1 MNIMEQMMGLM
12 MGRMTKED
20 KEAMMDS
27 MMEKFFADITPEEKQ
42 KMLTDMMPK
51 MMEGMNMS
59 DMMPKM
65 MMTMMA
71 GKDGEGSGMMGKM
84 MGGGSSQGM
93 PEMMMKTMMPNCIAM
108 MLPKIDVAKREQI
121 ATPIL
126 SALVKSGVQGMSNEQ
141 EVAYRQTLE
150 KALTSGMQN
159 ASVNHGE
166 TKP

>member
-1 MNIMEQMMGLM
+1 MSIMEQMMGLM
-12 MGRMTKED
+12 MGRMSKED

-42 KMLTDMMPK
+42 KMMTDMMPK

-71 GKDGEGSGMMGKM
+71 GKDGEGSGMMGNM
-84 MGGGSSQGM
+84 VGGAPSNRM
-93 PEMMMKTMMPNCIAM
+93 PEMMLETMMPNCIAM